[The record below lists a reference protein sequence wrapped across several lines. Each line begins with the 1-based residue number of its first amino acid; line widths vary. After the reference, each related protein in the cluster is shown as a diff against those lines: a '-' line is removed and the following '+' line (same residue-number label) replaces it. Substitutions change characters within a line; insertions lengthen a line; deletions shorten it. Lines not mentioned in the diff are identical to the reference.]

1 MYKRA
6 YAWFF
11 NSVPTQLLHFV
22 TLSRFVMLCGV
33 LLSIYLSLTLWDLYF
48 QTEGTSHEQ
57 VVTNNDG

>member
-11 NSVPTQLLHFV
+11 RSVPTQLLHFV
-22 TLSRFVMLCGV
+22 TFGRFIILCDV

-48 QTEGTSHEQ
+48 QTESTSHEQ
-57 VVTNNDG
+57 TVTNNDG